1 VVIHWL
7 AQTLRPCTAVGE
19 TKNTKDWF
27 QKIEQ
32 LARDKRQ
39 RTMAHKKTEGD

>member
-1 VVIHWL
+1 MVIRWL
-7 AQTLRPCTAVGE
+7 AQTLRPCAAVGE

-27 QKIEQ
+27 DKIEQ
-32 LARDKRQ
+32 LACDERQ